1 MTHAIENIVYLIYGV
16 TTLIFAFYIPH
27 RILAVELNKNII
39 NKKRDIFVLAA
50 SIVFFTGP
58 ISSLIIDSYF
68 GYGGIQEFINFGF
81 DFYFFY
87 GVLLPVLI
95 GLLLLACVYLYFW
108 KNFKPAKYYLMWYS
122 IWALAESISNIYD
135 FGWVIESL
143 RTGNISFVYFFV
155 VLFLSLAGTFIV
167 PALIIRGNVLLLRDD
182 GYKIQYGDSTMK
194 KYSPKDEL
202 SQKEFLPT
210 FLLCFFFG
218 GLGIHRF
225 YVGKIGT
232 GVLMILTIGGL
243 GLWIIID
250 LIMILIGSFR
260 DIDGRIVKYNSGNKA
275 SSPDNKLG
283 FADEIEKLAS
293 LRDKGIIT
301 EEEFNK
307 KKQELL
313 L

>member
-50 SIVFFTGP
+50 SIVLFTGP

-122 IWALAESISNIYD
+122 IWSSSAA
-135 FGWVIESL
+135 
-143 RTGNISFVYFFV
+143 RT
-155 VLFLSLAGTFIV
+155 
-167 PALIIRGNVLLLRDD
+167 
-182 GYKIQYGDSTMK
+182 K
-194 KYSPKDEL
+194 
-202 SQKEFLPT
+202 
-210 FLLCFFFG
+210 
-218 GLGIHRF
+218 
-225 YVGKIGT
+225 
-232 GVLMILTIGGL
+232 
-243 GLWIIID
+243 
-250 LIMILIGSFR
+250 
-260 DIDGRIVKYNSGNKA
+260 DGRRPCNPRPATVASGA
-275 SSPDNKLG
+275 GRVES
-283 FADEIEKLAS
+283 ADRRPAE
-293 LRDKGIIT
+293 
-301 EEEFNK
+301 
-307 KKQELL
+307 
-313 L
+313 

>member
-1 MTHAIENIVYLIYGV
+1 MADNIYLIYGV
-16 TTLIFAFYIPH
+16 ITLLLAFYIPH
-27 RILAVELNKNII
+27 RILAVELNKSIF
-39 NKKRDIFVLAA
+39 NKKRDIFLLAA
-50 SIVFFTGP
+50 SIVLFTGP
-58 ISSLIIDSYF
+58 ISYLIINSF
-68 GYGGIQEFINFGF
+68 WGFGIQELVNSFF
-81 DFYFFY
+81 DSYYFVHEFLPMLTS
-87 GVLLPVLI
+87 LLF
-95 GLLLLACVYLYFW
+95 LASVYLYFW
-108 KNFKPAKYYLMWYS
+108 QNFQPAKYYLMWFS
-122 IWALAESISNIYD
+122 IWVLAVSIQEFSELK
-135 FGWVIESL
+135 WSIEAA
-143 RTGNISFVYFFV
+143 REARISFPYFIFLM
-155 VLFLSLAGTFIV
+155 LFFLVEGFIV
-167 PALIIRGNVLLLRDD
+167 PALIIRGNILLLRDD
-182 GYKIQYGDSTMK
+182 GFKIPYIESTMK

-210 FLLCFFFG
+210 FLLCFIFG

-232 GVLMILTIGGL
+232 GVLMILTLGGL

-260 DIDGRIVKYNSGNKA
+260 DIDGRIVKYNSGNKE

-283 FADEIEKLAS
+283 LADEIEKLAI
-293 LRDKGIIT
+293 LRDKGIIS